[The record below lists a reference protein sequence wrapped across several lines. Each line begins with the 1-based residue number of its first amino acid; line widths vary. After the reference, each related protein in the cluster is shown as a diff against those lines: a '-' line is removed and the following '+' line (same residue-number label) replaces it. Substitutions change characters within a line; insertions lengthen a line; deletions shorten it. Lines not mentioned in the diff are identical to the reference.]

1 MDYHSG
7 YLAGNK
13 KVQNLGLLLNGI
25 GGGSL
30 ELPAKSLF
38 FGGGGGGA
46 GLFPKAPDPVVGGDW
61 GGDAVL
67 PEAKLLSLPAT
78 PYFWFS
84 PFAALKPDATCAPC
98 RCWKLFAVDAALLI
112 SAAETFEGSSRRP
125 LAVLSAACL
134 SAHDVPVVGAGLL
147 EPPVDIVENL
157 FCNSPSCDPGPGVAR
172 GATAGAI
179 AEAEFCLGGTG
190 GELV

>member
-67 PEAKLLSLPAT
+67 PEAKLLSLRRAVAGNCSQSMLH
-78 PYFWFS
+78 FS
-84 PFAALKPDATCAPC
+84 YPPP
-98 RCWKLFAVDAALLI
+98 KLSKDHREDHSLFLVQL
-112 SAAETFEGSSRRP
+112 
-125 LAVLSAACL
+125 ACL
-134 SAHDVPVVGAGLL
+134 PTTSLW
-147 EPPVDIVENL
+147 
-157 FCNSPSCDPGPGVAR
+157 
-172 GATAGAI
+172 
-179 AEAEFCLGGTG
+179 
-190 GELV
+190 